1 MEQSSQYFPILPC
14 SLLPPSSSC
23 TFSFFFF
30 RVCLFSSRS
39 EGRRYRVRLLLY
51 KNYSDQSEDA
61 LLYKRLVRAPACLLH
76 ILTQRFFSC
85 PDHFFLSFLSC
96 ISSPV
101 FPENEKKCSLS
112 SLLSTSFMK
121 YKKNTGQSLKIYI
134 TSYGFLLAFYFG
146 TGLVLA
152 FHNFLPLLCLA
163 LRSRAVHLRRFKTN
177 RKANQRKSLKIQKFT
192 RNWNF

>member
-14 SLLPPSSSC
+14 SLLPPSSSR
-23 TFSFFFF
+23 TFFFF
-30 RVCLFSSRS
+30 LESVSFHP
-39 EGRRYRVRLLLY
+39 GQKAGDTVRLLLY

-76 ILTQRFFSC
+76 ILTQRFFPS

-163 LRSRAVHLRRFKTN
+163 LSRAVHLRRFKTN
-177 RKANQRKSLKIQKFT
+177 RKAN
-192 RNWNF
+192 